1 VKTTDGIETIRDD
14 KLSGAQSIT
23 NRAASMVEKHLRS
36 VMPTFVDVKRELLD
50 LGPAL
55 INAQPAMAPLFN
67 LFNTLLHKLDACRDR
82 PEIPSILREQ
92 VRELSRAMDDHNRAI
107 AEQVNSTIPDGAAVF
122 THSDSSTLRAAL
134 QHSHRTGKQFSV
146 FCTESRPACEGRRL
160 AQALVETGI
169 STCLVTDSLIFSLLR
184 EDQASSILLVGA
196 DSIGVK
202 GVINKAG
209 TAGLGVATRSWG
221 VPFYVL
227 AGSEKFLP
235 AGFFPRA
242 DQEKPPEEILSQ
254 PPAGL
259 RIINRYFDITPL
271 DCITAVISEE
281 GRLSSGDLSAKL
293 EQLQAHPDLLAA
305 LAQNTTTR
313 PHDNKTT

>member
-1 VKTTDGIETIRDD
+1 VETPEGVETIRDD
-14 KLSGAQSIT
+14 NISGAQSLT
-23 NRAASMVEKHLRS
+23 NRAASIVEERLRS
-36 VMPTFVDVKRELLD
+36 VAPTFVDVKRELLE
-50 LGPAL
+50 LGPPL

-67 LFNTLLHKLDACRDR
+67 LFNTLLHKLDVCRGCR
-82 PEIPSILREQ
+82 EIPAILRDQ
-92 VRELSRAMDDHNRAI
+92 VREFSRVMDDHNRAI
-107 AEQVNSTIPDGAAVF
+107 AEQVNSRIADGASVF
-122 THSDSSTLRAAL
+122 THSDSSTLRTAI
-134 QHSHRTGKQFSV
+134 QHSHRTGKRFTV

-160 AQALVETGI
+160 ALALVENGI
-169 STCLVTDSLIFSLLR
+169 STCLATDSVIFSLLR
-184 EDQASSILLVGA
+184 ENQATSILLVGA
-196 DSIGVK
+196 DSIGAR

-235 AGFFPRA
+235 AGFLPRA

-259 RIINRYFDITPL
+259 RIINRYFDSTPL
-271 DCITAVISEE
+271 DCITAVVCEE
-281 GRLSSGDLSAKL
+281 GLLSSGDLSAKL
-293 EQLQAHPDLLAA
+293 EQLKAHPDLLAA